1 VTSPAQQLVELAH
14 EELGLVASG
23 RVDELKALQDRRDA
37 ALSALDERALSSGDR
52 AALVQ
57 AHALQVQI
65 TALLEKA
72 TAETAGQLARLDRGR
87 AGVRGYATS
96 TKRAA

>member
-1 VTSPAQQLVELAH
+1 VTPAEQLVALAH

-23 RVDELKALQDRRDA
+23 RVDEISGLQDRRDA
-37 ALSALDERALSSGDR
+37 ALAGLDGDTLSTGDR

-87 AGVRGYATS
+87 TGVRGYATS
-96 TKRAA
+96 TRRA

>member
-1 VTSPAQQLVELAH
+1 VTPAEQLVALAH

-23 RVDELKALQDRRDA
+23 RVDVLSELQDRRDA
-37 ALSALDERALSSGDR
+37 ALSSLDEHSLSGADR

-72 TAETAGQLARLDRGR
+72 TAQTAGQIARLDRGR

-96 TKRAA
+96 TKRA